1 MFLRK
6 KIIDF
11 GGVLIATQRISVLAN
26 RYLNN
31 QNSSTNV
38 QTIRSLQEAMVA
50 NEKVLKNFELPNLN
64 DNKEIEVHGISE
76 CVVEFGRLLDDVSKT
91 LMHLSLRGIQYS
103 LNSDLNF
110 LQKKDSLHISEIS
123 SSELEDE
130 VIMNFKS
137 RIDELNQILGD

>member
-6 KIIDF
+6 KKTDF

-64 DNKEIEVHGISE
+64 VSDEIEVHGISE

-110 LQKKDSLHISEIS
+110 IQKKDSLNISKIQSSEI
-123 SSELEDE
+123 EDE
-130 VIMNFKS
+130 VIMIFKR

>member
-6 KIIDF
+6 KITDF

-38 QTIRSLQEAMVA
+38 QTIRLLQEAMVS

-64 DNKEIEVHGISE
+64 DNEEIEVQGISK

-110 LQKKDSLHISEIS
+110 IQNKDSLHISEIN

-137 RIDELNQILGD
+137 RINELNQILGD

>member
-6 KIIDF
+6 KITDF

-38 QTIRSLQEAMVA
+38 QTIRSLQQAMVA
-50 NEKVLKNFELPNLN
+50 NEKVLKNFELPNLV
-64 DNKEIEVHGISE
+64 DNEEFELHGISE
-76 CVVEFGRLLDDVSKT
+76 CVVEFGRLLDDVTKT

-110 LQKKDSLHISEIS
+110 LEKKDSLHISEIN

>member
-1 MFLRK
+1 
-6 KIIDF
+6 
-11 GGVLIATQRISVLAN
+11 
-26 RYLNN
+26 
-31 QNSSTNV
+31 
-38 QTIRSLQEAMVA
+38 MVA

-64 DNKEIEVHGISE
+64 ANEEIEIHGISE

-130 VIMNFKS
+130 VIMNFKR

>member
-6 KIIDF
+6 KITDF
-11 GGVLIATQRISVLAN
+11 GGVLIATQRISILAN

-38 QTIRSLQEAMVA
+38 QTIRSLQQAIVA
-50 NEKVLKNFELPNLN
+50 YEKVLKYFVLPYLVDIEVFELL
-64 DNKEIEVHGISE
+64 GISE
-76 CVVEFGRLLDDVSKT
+76 CVVEFGRLLDDVTKT

-110 LQKKDSLHISEIS
+110 LEKKDSLHISEIN

>member
-11 GGVLIATQRISVLAN
+11 GGVLIATQRVSVLAN

-50 NEKVLKNFELPNLN
+50 NEKVLKNFEIPNLV
-64 DNKEIEVHGISE
+64 DNEKFELHGISE

-123 SSELEDE
+123 SSELEKE
-130 VIMNFKS
+130 VIMNFKR